1 MDPFIL
7 QSIEHD
13 IPFVLETIQETA
25 FQLLGLKV
33 TKYPIFIFY
42 KHNFIDLGK
51 PFITKDIMNIDWNI
65 SISHLEDLVN
75 KNIVQYHKVEEFRKN
90 YKDPQ
95 SYICILVITEEES
108 GFVYYPYP
116 PLIEN

>member
-13 IPFVLETIQETA
+13 IPYVIETIQETA
-25 FQLLGLKV
+25 FQLLSLKV
-33 TKYPIFIFY
+33 TKYPIFIFH
-42 KHNFIDLGK
+42 KHEQIELGK
-51 PFITKDIMNIDWNI
+51 PFITQDMMSLDWNI

-75 KNIVQYHKVEEFRKN
+75 KKVIKSQKVDEFREN

-95 SYICILVITEEES
+95 TYICILVITEEES
-108 GFVYYPYP
+108 GLVYYPYP
-116 PLIEN
+116 RIKE